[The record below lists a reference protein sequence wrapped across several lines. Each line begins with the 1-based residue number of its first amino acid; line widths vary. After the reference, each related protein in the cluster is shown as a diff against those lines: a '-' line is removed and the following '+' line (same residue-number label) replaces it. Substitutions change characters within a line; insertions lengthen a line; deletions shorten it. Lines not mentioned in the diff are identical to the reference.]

1 MKKLLFLFIFIII
14 ISCKESKQDSIE
26 FCKKAFDIYNSSS
39 LDKKTK
45 TDSALV
51 LIDLAIEA
59 DENNFNAYNQ
69 KTIYLVEKKDLK
81 ELIKNSDKLIE
92 LRPHQPNWLIQKG
105 IYLELLGNK
114 NKAFELYNK
123 AFNKYQQLS
132 KTDLNKDFNFRIEYL
147 TCLQVLEFENKV
159 KIEIEKLKKEFPNQ
173 KEFIDIYSDY
183 DKRNM
188 FEIWNNSNELEISEK
203 AEELLN
209 L

>member
-69 KTIYLVEKKDLK
+69 KTTYLVEKKDLK

-123 AFNKYQQLS
+123 AFDKYQQLS

-188 FEIWNNSNELEISEK
+188 FEIWNNSNELEVSEK

>member
-59 DENNFNAYNQ
+59 GENNFNAYNQ
-69 KTIYLVEKKDLK
+69 KTTYLVEKKDLK

-188 FEIWNNSNELEISEK
+188 FEIWNNSNELEVSEK